1 MSIVILIILAGI
13 STNLILGK
21 NGLIKRAQE
30 AKSKSEDHSKNEEIE
45 RQELYNAWT
54 GGTSGSTVVKKA
66 HLSATAKVTTTAA
79 SGSKYCLGEEI
90 GFELNITNDSSAT
103 CSDITIELK
112 RKETDDCNWTYNSAD
127 MHIEE
132 LKPGETKSVDI
143 RYTVTEEDFNYGTV
157 TLQAIIN
164 GVTTES
170 DRKIDTVNVNSD
182 SAVINSEVAISM
194 KAYVTSHGST
204 ITIEGENGEAVDVQG
219 YRVGDTA
226 EFLLELTNEGD
237 VACENIV
244 ANFESKAGCKGS
256 VTIEASGNGKYT
268 VDGSIATVKRLE
280 PGETVKVKFSYLIM
294 AGDGKLV
301 TMSFKVHA
309 DGVNAITNKKIDT
322 LHAETESIPIEPEP
336 DDGNG

>member
-1 MSIVILIILAGI
+1 M
-13 STNLILGK
+13 ILGK

-45 RQELYNAWT
+45 RQELYNAWA
-54 GGTSGSTVVKKA
+54 GGTSGGTVVKRA
-66 HLSATAKVTTTAA
+66 HLSATAKVTSPAA
-79 SGSKYCLGEEI
+79 NGSKYSLGENIE
-90 GFELNITNDSSAT
+90 FELNITNDSSAT
-103 CSDITIELK
+103 CGNITIELK
-112 RKETDDCNWTYNSAD
+112 RKETNESICTNMY
-127 MHIEE
+127 IEE
-132 LKPGETKSVDI
+132 LKPGETKTKSITYKV
-143 RYTVTEEDFNYGTV
+143 VEEDFNYGYV

-170 DRKIDTVNVNSD
+170 DKKIDTVNVNSD

-280 PGETVKVKFSYLIM
+280 PGETVNVKFSYLIM